1 MTKAPVTAGALVSE
15 TELALG
21 LYVHLLAREVG
32 CLLPT
37 IPPTHFPVK
46 PTRHRV
52 SRRVPE
58 PLLPAARAS
67 TVAAI
72 ATRARRP
79 AAPPVS
85 GVGPGSLPRRARRR
99 LPVWSSRS
107 SYIDLV
113 QALAGTP
120 ELRAACRRHE
130 IAVTTWCA
138 VMTSAAMHADGG
150 TGELRAE
157 KAVVA
162 ADCSREAKTVQRS
175 LAIAAEFGIALELYR
190 GRELGRDERMALAA
204 EFGRHPQRGIPSVWQ
219 LAYIPPT
226 ISRRFTRLTRHHAGR
241 WIIYLG
247 SHAAAVA
254 TDSPGLRPP
263 SPLGAA
269 FRVTN
274 LQLLNLHGHRPAA
287 SGRRKDAASPRP
299 SPRKRADPRRRAAT
313 ARLAAQVAA
322 GLPWLAGE
330 PLSRLTPAL
339 MRFATANT
347 PWTGADVL
355 AALADQALRRGH
367 RLVDLDPHLI
377 QTRPAVVLA
386 GLLRD
391 LDVEADHP
399 GLAELDAMRRHGEPD
414 THYTHYTQHIPPHEC
429 DQGWVT
435 VVDEHGHEAVA
446 RCIGGAACARS
457 PHHDDHQDQGE
468 GFSDTMPADLAAELD
483 ERLRGSRPSRS
494 FTPLTI
500 DQARA
505 RLRALPDWGRALL
518 AAAPADLTA
527 DEAAVWAAAEYV
539 RRLS

>member
-1 MTKAPVTAGALVSE
+1 M
-15 TELALG
+15 
-21 LYVHLLAREVG
+21 
-32 CLLPT
+32 
-37 IPPTHFPVK
+37 
-46 PTRHRV
+46 
-52 SRRVPE
+52 PE

-72 ATRARRP
+72 ADRARRP

-85 GVGPGSLPRRARRR
+85 GIGAGSLPRRARRR
-99 LPVWSSRS
+99 LPVWASRRA
-107 SYIDLV
+107 YIDLV
-113 QALAGTP
+113 QALAATS
-120 ELRAACRRHE
+120 EVREACRRRQ

-138 VMTSAAMHADGG
+138 VMTSAAMHADGR

-157 KAVVA
+157 KAIVA
-162 ADCSREAKTVQRS
+162 ADCTREAKTVQRA
-175 LAIAAEFGIALELYR
+175 LAIAAEFGIAMELYR

-226 ISRRFTRLTRHHAGR
+226 ISRRFTRLTRQHAGR
-241 WIIYLG
+241 WVIYLG
-247 SHAAAVA
+247 THQPGN
-254 TDSPGLRPP
+254 TDSAACGVRPP

-269 FRVTN
+269 FHLTN
-274 LQLLNLHGHRPAA
+274 LQLRNLQGHRPAA

-299 SPRKRADPRRRAAT
+299 SPRKRVDPRRRAAT
-313 ARLAAQVAA
+313 AHLAAQVAT

-367 RLVDLDPHLI
+367 RLLDLDPHLI

-399 GLAELDAMRRHGEPD
+399 GLAELDAMHRHGEPD
-414 THYTHYTQHIPPHEC
+414 TYSTHYTQHIPPHEC
-429 DQGWVT
+429 DHGWVT
-435 VVDEHGHEAVA
+435 VVDEHGHEAAA

-457 PHHDDHQDQGE
+457 PHHDDHQDHQDQGE

-483 ERLRGSRPSRS
+483 ARLRGSRPSRS
-494 FTPLTI
+494 FTPLTVG
-500 DQARA
+500 QARA

-518 AAAPADLTA
+518 AVAPADLTA
-527 DEAAVWAAAEYV
+527 DEAAVWASAEHV